1 MTRVAVAAFLLS
13 VATAQAATHY
23 TQEMFRRGVQ
33 QAQTFT
39 AATGPLYVL
48 ITLRSPS
55 GSADRAVAT
64 PAPFLLGAIDIEYH
78 FKFPDPEHPPKNDDE
93 IRAKL
98 ERKELQIALSRPDR
112 VFLFRTPQARDNV
125 ELRYTPAILAYAR
138 QQLSGHSRRAI
149 IAAVRARKS
158 WLHRIY
164 TNKRSLESLQ
174 AYRDAVA
181 HALLEQGILVGQRD
195 DYTGLWVPDNET

>member
-1 MTRVAVAAFLLS
+1 MPRFVVAALLLS
-13 VATAQAATHY
+13 VATAQATTRY

-33 QAQTFT
+33 HAQTLG
-39 AATGPLYVL
+39 ATGPLYVL
-48 ITLRSPS
+48 ITLSTP
-55 GSADRAVAT
+55 GSSAERAAAT
-64 PAPFLLGAIDIEYH
+64 PAPFLLGAIDIENH
-78 FKFPDPEHPPKNDDE
+78 LDFPDPEHPPKNDDE

-98 ERKELQIALSRPDR
+98 QRKELQIALSQPDR
-112 VFLFRTPQARDNV
+112 VFLFRNTRARSNV
-125 ELRYTPAILAYAR
+125 EPRYTPAILAQAR
-138 QQLSGHSRRAI
+138 QQLSGRSRGEI

-164 TNKRSLESLQ
+164 TSKRGLEAFR

-195 DYTGLWVPDNET
+195 DYTGLYVADK